1 MTDVLAKRTNGNA
14 SLNLLWAR
22 EGAISGESWP
32 TVARLY
38 RTSPLLALEEREKS
52 G

>member
-1 MTDVLAKRTNGNA
+1 MTDVLAMRTNGHA

-22 EGAISGESWP
+22 EGSISGETWQ

-38 RTSPLLALEEREKS
+38 RTSLLLALEEREKS

>member
-14 SLNLLWAR
+14 SLNVLWAR

-32 TVARLY
+32 TMARLY